1 MGTILRAAAIIF
13 FASVPAAGWGA
24 KGHEMTARV
33 AVRALPPDMPEFF
46 RQAVVE
52 LGYLCPEPDRW
63 RDAKREPA
71 LRGLADRDHVVQLE
85 HITQPLPPNR
95 YEFLLQFAGKLK
107 PSGATFGYAEV
118 GFAPY
123 AIAELSEMLANNFM
137 WWRRAKDSTDAERR
151 IRRQIEQNILHIA
164 GLLSH
169 FVTDTGQPLH
179 TTFHVNGWSAQA
191 PNPQGFVGKEI
202 HRRFETDY
210 VQAAIEEKDFE
221 PLVGKRATVVG
232 PWLDAAM
239 SHIKRSFEHVD
250 RTYLL
255 DQQTPFGSGKESPE
269 ARTFTCERLA
279 FSAEA
284 LRDFWYSAWIRSADL
299 AAHLRN

>member
-1 MGTILRAAAIIF
+1 MCAAAVLHLFSGRAAA
-13 FASVPAAGWGA
+13 WGA

-33 AVRALPPDMPEFF
+33 AVRALPADMPEFF
-46 RQAVVE
+46 RRSVVE

-63 RDAKREPA
+63 RDARREPA
-71 LRGLADRDHVVQLE
+71 LRGLADRDHVIQLE
-85 HITQPLPPNR
+85 HVTQPLPPNR
-95 YEFLLQFAGKLK
+95 YEFMLQFAGKQK
-107 PSGATFGYAEV
+107 PGGAAFGYAEV

-137 WWRRAKDSTDAERR
+137 WWRRAPETTDAERR
-151 IRRQIEQNILHIA
+151 IKRQIEQNIIHIA

-179 TTFHVNGWSAQA
+179 TTFHVNGWSAQG
-191 PNPQGFVGKEI
+191 PNPRGYVGKDI

-221 PLVGKRATVVG
+221 PLVVRQAVVVG

-239 SHIKRSFEHVD
+239 AHIRRSFEHVE
-250 RTYLL
+250 RTYEL
-255 DQQTPFGSGKESPE
+255 DRLTPFGGGNESAD
-269 ARTFTCERLA
+269 ARAFTCERLA
-279 FSAEA
+279 FAAGA

-299 AAHLRN
+299 AAK